1 RFRTPV
7 CVAVEG
13 HVQLAP
19 VASEQGPAVPDHDV
33 ALEAKALV
41 RLDPRALDLRVAAK
55 GEDVVAHHVLLAVVL
70 VAAAVGRSADHVV
83 LSEDVGGS
91 LVEVDTPASVLHTA
105 HLLESASSN

>member
-1 RFRTPV
+1 MRGRGEPEVASGRVAQVRVGDPRMAVHAGLLPSGPGQVAKPDPARCRTPG
-7 CVAVEG
+7 CVAGEG

-55 GEDVVAHHVLLAVVL
+55 GEDVVAHHVLL
-70 VAAAVGRSADHVV
+70 
-83 LSEDVGGS
+83 
-91 LVEVDTPASVLHTA
+91 
-105 HLLESASSN
+105 